1 MLDVLQQEYL
11 RTARAK
17 GLSELI
23 VTNKHA
29 LRNALIPIIT
39 VVAAEI
45 PLLLG
50 GSIIIEQVFQW
61 PGIGQLT
68 MEAILS
74 RDYPILMGLN
84 LIAACI
90 VLSINLI
97 TDILYAAVDPR
108 ISYN

>member
-1 MLDVLQQEYL
+1 MLDVLNQDYL

-17 GLSELI
+17 GLSEFM

-39 VVAAEI
+39 VVGTEI

-68 MEAILS
+68 MESILS
-74 RDYPILMGLN
+74 RDYPTLMGLN
-84 LIAACI
+84 IIAACV
-90 VLSINLI
+90 VLSTNLF
-97 TDILYAAVDPR
+97 TDIIYSMVDPR
-108 ISYN
+108 IKYS

>member
-1 MLDVLQQEYL
+1 VLKQDYL

-17 GLSELI
+17 GVKEFL

-39 VVAAEI
+39 IVGLEI

-50 GSIIIEQVFQW
+50 GAIITEQIFQW

-68 MEAILS
+68 LQSIMS
-74 RDYPILMGLN
+74 RDYSTLMGLN
-84 LIAACI
+84 LTAAVI
-90 VLSINLI
+90 VLSSNLL
-97 TDILYAAVDPR
+97 TDITYSIADPR
-108 ISYN
+108 IKYS

>member
-17 GLSELI
+17 GLSEFI

-39 VVAAEI
+39 VVGAEI

-74 RDYPILMGLN
+74 RDYPTLMGLN
-84 LIAACI
+84 LVAACI
-90 VLSINLI
+90 VLSTNLI
-97 TDILYAAVDPR
+97 TDLLYAAVDPR